1 MSYAL
6 IEDGN
11 IVSVGL
17 PTVGTLPDGSQV
29 SGFDKLEPEIL
40 SEMGYVP
47 IEDLGRPTHD
57 PETQII
63 ELEYQV
69 SDDKVT
75 VVYTV
80 QDKPEPEPE
89 PEPVAST
96 QEQLDALIDKLVA
109 KGTLTVNEVIAVRRP
124 TPKTPPTP

>member
-40 SEMGYVP
+40 NEMGYVP
-47 IEDLGRPTHD
+47 IEDLGQPLHD
-57 PETQII
+57 PATQTI
-63 ELEYQV
+63 EREYEV
-69 SDDKVT
+69 SEEKVT

-96 QEQLDALIDKLVA
+96 QEQLDALIDKLA
-109 KGTLTVNEVIAVRRP
+109 SKGTLTVNEASAVRRP
-124 TPKTPPTP
+124 VIPPTP

>member
-1 MSYAL
+1 MTYAL

-17 PTVGTLPDGSQV
+17 PQIGTLPDGSQV
-29 SGFDKLEPEIL
+29 SGFDKLEPEVL

-47 IEDLGRPTHD
+47 IEDLGPPGHD
-57 PETQII
+57 VNTQVV
-63 ELEYQV
+63 EQGYEVL
-69 SDDKVT
+69 DDKVR

-80 QDKPEPEPE
+80 QEKPEPEPE

-96 QEQLDALIDKLVA
+96 QEQLDALIAKLEA
-109 KGTLTVNEVIAVRRP
+109 KGTLAPNEVAALKRP
-124 TPKTPPTP
+124 SQPTPPTP